1 MKLGKAN
8 PIRSPRT
15 EKFPTSGVACT
26 REHEEDPPEQEPPQP
41 CTQVTATQIP
51 AKSQNSITATTYFEF
66 VEVQPRQSEQRRQQC
81 NSSPATSRTF
91 EIDATAAV
99 NSQRERRI
107 QLQGNSPY
115 TTRTQENQPRA
126 SAGSRPTPTRRRGRR
141 DAGARR
147 LAAHP
152 KPPNRPNHI
161 GPGLWTTCHRL
172 VGESDRRHLSRG
184 PMSAAI
190 EQS

>member
-1 MKLGKAN
+1 MYTGKSDLDASSQKL
-8 PIRSPRT
+8 
-15 EKFPTSGVACT
+15 PTSGVACT
-26 REHEEDPPEQEPPQP
+26 RKHEEESPEQEPTQP

-66 VEVQPRQSEQRRQQC
+66 VEVPPRHSEQRRQQC

-91 EIDATAAV
+91 ENDAEQPLTA
-99 NSQRERRI
+99 NRSGGFSSRE
-107 QLQGNSPY
+107 
-115 TTRTQENQPRA
+115 THRTQPALKATNPARR

-161 GPGLWTTCHRL
+161 GPGL
-172 VGESDRRHLSRG
+172 
-184 PMSAAI
+184 
-190 EQS
+190 